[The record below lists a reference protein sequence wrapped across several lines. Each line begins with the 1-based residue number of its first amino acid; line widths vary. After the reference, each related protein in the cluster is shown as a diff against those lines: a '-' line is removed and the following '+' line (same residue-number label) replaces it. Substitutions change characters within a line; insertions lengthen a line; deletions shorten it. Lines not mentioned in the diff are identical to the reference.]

1 MRQAF
6 LCLPGGTWGAAS
18 AKGLVHLLVFN
29 SFPRP
34 AESRLLNFG
43 KLPAKGGTRMAEDG
57 LVSVFHGQ
65 VSRSQP
71 C

>member
-1 MRQAF
+1 MQR
-6 LCLPGGTWGAAS
+6 
-18 AKGLVHLLVFN
+18 LVHLLVFN

-65 VSRSQP
+65 VFWSQP